1 LEGCNFTALICKRKS
16 ATLAALFLELFI
28 VQIYKVFDSKSEIV
42 FSAKK
47 SISNSVNINH
57 LSEVSKYNKV
67 NKFRFNYTTSNP
79 LKSIQSWYSDC
90 KFVEASGGIVKRD
103 KKYLWIYRN
112 GIWDLPK
119 GKLENLEDFETAAI
133 REVKEECG
141 LDSSLIIEKLIYISF
156 HTYTEN
162 SKKII
167 KRTQWYE
174 MIYSGSENIFPQAE
188 EGIEKV
194 EWLSLE
200 ESIAKSNESFKSIK
214 EVWNSLQI

>member
-1 LEGCNFTALICKRKS
+1 M
-16 ATLAALFLELFI
+16 
-28 VQIYKVFDSKSEIV
+28 QIYKVFDSKSEIV

-47 SISNSVNINH
+47 SIFNSININH

-90 KFVEASGGIVKRD
+90 EFVEASGGIVKRD

-119 GKLENLEDFETAAI
+119 GKLENLEDFETAAL

-174 MIYSGSENIFPQAE
+174 MIYSGSENVFPQAE

-200 ESIAKSNESFKSIK
+200 ESIAKSNKSFKSIK

>member
-1 LEGCNFTALICKRKS
+1 M
-16 ATLAALFLELFI
+16 
-28 VQIYKVFDSKSEIV
+28 QIYKVFDSKSEIV

-47 SISNSVNINH
+47 SITNSININH
-57 LSEVSKYNKV
+57 LSDVSKYNKF
-67 NKFRFNYTTSNP
+67 NKFRFNYTTTNP
-79 LKSIQSWYSDC
+79 LKSIQNWYSDC
-90 KFVEASGGIVKRD
+90 KFVEASGGIVIRN

-119 GKLENLEDFETAAI
+119 GKLEYLEDYKTAAL

-156 HTYTEN
+156 HTYIEN

-167 KRTQWYE
+167 KRTHWYE
-174 MIYSGSENIFPQAE
+174 MVYSGSKNVFPQDE

-200 ESIAKSNESFKSIK
+200 ESIAKSNESFKSIR
-214 EVWNSLQI
+214 EVWNSLQL